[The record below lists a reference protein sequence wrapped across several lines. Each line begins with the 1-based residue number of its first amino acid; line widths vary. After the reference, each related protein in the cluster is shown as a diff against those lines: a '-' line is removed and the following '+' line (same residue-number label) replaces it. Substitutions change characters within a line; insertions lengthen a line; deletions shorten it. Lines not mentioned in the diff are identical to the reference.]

1 MQYDFVTTKEN
12 HTSLNGM
19 TVFNTEKV
27 DTKKQPMF
35 FGQPLGVQRYDSY
48 KYPIFEKLTTQQLGY
63 FWRPEEVSLQKDRA
77 DYQTLRAEQRHI
89 YTSNLKYQIMLDS
102 VQGRGP
108 GMAFIP
114 YCSLPE
120 LEACMEVWGFM
131 EMIHSRSYTYII
143 KNVYSDP
150 GEVFDTI
157 IGDQRI
163 LERSQ
168 SVTESYDD
176 FINSAQYYGAT
187 DQWKH
192 KLEGVSYAK
201 ESLNDVK
208 RKLYRAVANVNILE
222 GIRFYVSFACSFAF
236 GELKLMEGSSKI
248 ISLIARDEN
257 QHLAITQN
265 ILNKWKDGD
274 DAEMKQIAKEEEEW
288 VYAMFDRAVNE
299 EKRWADYLFKDGSMI
314 GLNDALLKKYVE
326 WIANRRMKAIGL
338 KPVYDIPAKN
348 NPLPWTQHWISSK
361 GLQVA
366 PQETE
371 VESYVVGGIKQDV
384 KKDTFS
390 GFKL

>member
-1 MQYDFVTTKEN
+1 MKKSVNPVPSDLT
-12 HTSLNGM
+12 GM

-35 FGQPLGVQRYDSY
+35 FGKPLGIQRYDSY
-48 KYPIFEKLTTQQLGY
+48 KYPSFDRLTTQQLGY
-63 FWRPEEVSLQKDRA
+63 FWRPEEVSLQKDRG
-77 DYQTLRAEQRHI
+77 DYQTLRPEQKHI

-102 VQGRGP
+102 VQGRAP

-143 KNVYSDP
+143 KNVYADP
-150 GEVFDTI
+150 TQVFDTI
-157 IGDQRI
+157 INDEKI
-163 LERSQ
+163 LERAK
-168 SVTESYDD
+168 SVTESYDE
-176 FINSAQYYGAT
+176 FINYAQQWGQSNFWQADWKGSPSAQ
-187 DQWKH
+187 W
-192 KLEGVSYAK
+192 
-201 ESLNDVK
+201 SLKDLK
-208 RKLYRAVANVNILE
+208 RQLYRAIANVNILE

-236 GELKLMEGSSKI
+236 GELKLMEGSAKI

-257 QHLAITQN
+257 QHLVLTQQ
-265 ILNKWKDGD
+265 ILNNWRKGD
-274 DAEMKQIAKEEEEW
+274 DPDMVDIMKEEEEW
-288 VYAMFDRAVNE
+288 TYKMFDRAVNE
-299 EKRWADYLFKDGSMI
+299 EKAWADYLFKDGTMI
-314 GLNDALLKKYVE
+314 GLNEKLLQQYVE
-326 WIANRRMKAIGL
+326 WIANKRLKAIGL
-338 KPVYDIPAKN
+338 KPQYDIAAKN

>member
-1 MQYDFVTTKEN
+1 MKGSVNPVQSDIK
-12 HTSLNGM
+12 GM
-19 TVFNTEKV
+19 TVFNTEDV

-35 FGQPLGVQRYDSY
+35 FGKPLGIQRYDSY
-48 KYPIFEKLTTQQLGY
+48 KYPAFENLTKQQLGY
-63 FWRPEEVSLQKDRA
+63 FWRPEEVSLQKDRG
-77 DYQTLRAEQRHI
+77 DYHTLRPEQKHI

-120 LEACMEVWGFM
+120 LEACMTVWGFM

-143 KNVYSDP
+143 KNIYPDPSD
-150 GEVFDTI
+150 VFDTI
-157 IGDQRI
+157 IKDERI
-163 LERSQ
+163 LERAA
-168 SVTESYDD
+168 SVTGAYDD
-176 FINSAQYYGAT
+176 FVNHAQ
-187 DQWKH
+187 QWGTSNMWKPDM
-192 KLEGVSYAK
+192 KDCPSSEWEIK
-201 ESLNDVK
+201 EVK
-208 RKLYRAVANVNILE
+208 RKLYRAIANVNILE

-236 GELKLMEGSSKI
+236 GELKLMEGSAKI

-257 QHLAITQN
+257 QHLVLTQN
-265 ILNKWKDGD
+265 ILNYWKKGD
-274 DAEMKQIAKEEEEW
+274 DPEMKKIMKEEEDW
-288 VYAMFDRAVNE
+288 TYKMFDTAVNE

-314 GLNDALLKKYVE
+314 GLNDKLLQQYVE
-326 WIANRRMKAIGL
+326 WIANRRLKAIGL
-338 KPVYDIPAKN
+338 DPVYDIPAAH

-371 VESYVVGGIKQDV
+371 QESYVIGGIKQDM
-384 KKDTFS
+384 KAKHFE